1 MQNDIIMEDVT
12 LRWGDKI
19 VLFHFAK
26 RFWMTFPGEN
36 EYVSQ
41 MIHEGFGIPS

>member
-26 RFWMTFPGEN
+26 RFWMTFLGEN
-36 EYVSQ
+36 ECVSE
-41 MIHEGFGIPS
+41 MIHQGFRKPS